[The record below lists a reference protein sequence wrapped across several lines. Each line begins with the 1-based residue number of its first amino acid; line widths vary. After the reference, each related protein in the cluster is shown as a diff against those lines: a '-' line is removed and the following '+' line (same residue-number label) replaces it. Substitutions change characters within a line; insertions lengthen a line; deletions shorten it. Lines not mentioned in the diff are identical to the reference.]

1 MTDSTTLEG
10 WLRKTN
16 FSELKEDKEQATVRL
31 EVARLHATHYITL
44 GIREYSQWFK
54 GEENVVA
61 DSLSRDDDRTDDE
74 LTNLFCT
81 HCPSQ
86 IPDHFVI

>member
-1 MTDSTTLEG
+1 MTDSTTSEG

-54 GEENVVA
+54 GEDNVIA
-61 DSLSRDDDRTDDE
+61 NSLS
-74 LTNLFCT
+74 LL
-81 HCPSQ
+81 
-86 IPDHFVI
+86 